1 MQASFYRTDNLRT
14 IISRRSVDDRRR
26 VGYRPVGDIFMPNPQ
41 ELIDRHVAEVRP
53 LRREAASAFWRASL
67 TGSETDYRK
76 SAELELAIR
85 RVLARRDE
93 FRAIQRALEIDGLNG
108 SVKRQLLL
116 MRNAYAPNQLEASV
130 LEDLSRR
137 ESDIERT
144 FNTFRAEFDGE
155 RVSDNTLKQVLKES
169 SDAERCRTAWEASKQ
184 VGAAVAQPL
193 LELVR
198 LRNQTARS
206 LGYPD
211 YYQMGLQLQELSL
224 DKLSDCVRWVNGA
237 IDHAYAN
244 FKCDLDRRFG
254 DRFGMSASAL
264 RPWHY
269 GDPFFQE
276 VPKTETVDFD
286 AIFRGRDIV
295 ALASAFYSN
304 IGLPIDSILERSDL
318 YEREGKCQHAF
329 CIGIDLPSDVR
340 ILCNLDSN
348 TRWMETLLHE
358 FGHAIHDTYINL
370 ELPWLLR
377 EPAHV
382 LTTEALAMLLER
394 LVLDEDWLREFGELE
409 PLDAQRKAAE
419 ARLHSRHQQLVSARW
434 FTVMVRFERA
444 LYADPGQDLNGLWWQ
459 IVQQTQG
466 LTPPENR
473 DAPDWASKIHLVTEP
488 VYYQNYFLGG
498 LCASQL
504 FYHLKKRVG
513 DAIPVCSTETGDF
526 FLDTLFASGARHD
539 WQETLRRATG
549 EELNPRYWV
558 DEFVT

>member
-1 MQASFYRTDNLRT
+1 
-14 IISRRSVDDRRR
+14 
-26 VGYRPVGDIFMPNPQ
+26 MPNPQ

-53 LRREAASAFWRASL
+53 LRREAALAFWRASL
-67 TGSETDYRK
+67 TGSESDYRK
-76 SAELELAIR
+76 SAELELALR
-85 RVLARRDE
+85 RILGRRDE
-93 FRAIQRALEIDGLNG
+93 FCAIQRALESDELDDP
-108 SVKRQLLL
+108 VKRQLLL
-116 MRNAYAPNQLEASV
+116 MRNAYAPNQLDESV
-130 LEDLSRR
+130 LEELSRR
-137 ESDIERT
+137 ESEIERT

-169 SDAERCRTAWEASKQ
+169 RDTKRCRAAWEASKQ
-184 VGAAVAQPL
+184 VGAAVARPL
-193 LELVR
+193 LELVH
-198 LRNQTARS
+198 LRNRTARS

-224 DKLSDCVRWVNGA
+224 DKLSACVNRVNGV
-237 IDHAYAN
+237 IDDAYAD
-244 FKCDLDRRFG
+244 FKDDLDRRLG
-254 DRFGMSASAL
+254 ERFGRPASAL
-264 RPWHY
+264 HPWHY

-276 VPKTETVDFD
+276 MPKTEDVDFD

-295 ALASAFYSN
+295 SLAKAFYSN

-329 CIGIDLPSDVR
+329 CIGIDVPSDVR

-358 FGHAIHDTYINL
+358 LGHAIYDAHINL
-370 ELPWLLR
+370 DLPWLLR

-394 LVLDEDWLREFGELE
+394 LVLHEDWLRELGGLS
-409 PLDAQRKAAE
+409 PSDARRKATE
-419 ARLHSRHQQLVSARW
+419 ARLHSRRQQLVSARW
-434 FTVMVRFERA
+434 FTVMVRFEQA
-444 LYADPGQDLNGLWWQ
+444 LYADPEQDLNGLWWQ

-504 FYHLKKRVG
+504 FFHLEKRVE
-513 DAIPVCSTETGDF
+513 DAVPVCSTQTGDF
-526 FLDTLFASGARHD
+526 FLDTLFSSGARYD

-549 EELNPRYWV
+549 EKLDPRYWV